1 MEEIDTNIIELVDEN
16 NVTVQFEHI
25 MTLTYEDR
33 EYVVLKPLESDDSE
47 VDQVVILRVG
57 TDENGEDVYLTIEDD
72 QEEDEVYDAFLEV
85 LDMQEEDE
93 S

>member
-1 MEEIDTNIIELVDEN
+1 MEELDTNIIELVDEN
-16 NVTVQFEHI
+16 NVTVQFEHV

-33 EYVVLKPLESDDSE
+33 EYVVLKPVESDDSE

-57 TDENGEDVYLTIEDD
+57 TDENGEDVFLTIDDD

-85 LDMQEEDE
+85 LDMQEEEE